1 MSTPETGRVTA
12 RSHRQLFRELTV
24 RSGEF
29 DLRPTAAA
37 WWLKDVT
44 LLVLAASS
52 ALTWEGHRD
61 EELVAGAMDVG
72 FRCVASLVSTVLL
85 ASLVCPRPG
94 LFRQCFWA
102 HAVCLPGDLSLSAT
116 FVFIKAEGM
125 FNSDYTGPEH
135 RSTSGSSPGK
145 AVFGSYVTGTRTEDA
160 DRHDDIARLHESR
173 STAAVK
179 ENLSSLSQQN
189 YGHLATVDV
198 ELHVSSR
205 RPNESDVHNAVPT
218 KQRVLETR
226 AVDVGTQC
234 NSSSNVAAV
243 SRDSLKGD
251 ELAEK
256 NRLRKAA
263 TARHQLAVFTLAD
276 HIICLFARSY
286 LLMRMRACLTSLA
299 SGEVDELSADGTS
312 LQNSSR
318 EHALS
323 RSVVNTGY
331 EGYL

>member
-1 MSTPETGRVTA
+1 MYVKTCVYTALFLGEATAVRARVQHTGPDVDSPETGRVTA

-44 LLVLAASS
+44 LLVLVTSS

-125 FNSDYTGPEH
+125 FNSDYTGPEL
-135 RSTSGSSPGK
+135 RSTSGKQSC
-145 AVFGSYVTGTRTEDA
+145 
-160 DRHDDIARLHESR
+160 
-173 STAAVK
+173 
-179 ENLSSLSQQN
+179 
-189 YGHLATVDV
+189 
-198 ELHVSSR
+198 
-205 RPNESDVHNAVPT
+205 DVHNAVPT
-218 KQRVLETR
+218 KEERVLEAR

-286 LLMRMRACLTSLA
+286 LLMRMRACLSSLA

-312 LQNSSR
+312 LQVSSR